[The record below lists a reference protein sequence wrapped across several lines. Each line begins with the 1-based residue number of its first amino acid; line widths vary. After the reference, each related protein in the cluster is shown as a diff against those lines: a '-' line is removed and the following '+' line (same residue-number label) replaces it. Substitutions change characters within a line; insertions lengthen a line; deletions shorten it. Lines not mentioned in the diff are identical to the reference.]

1 MPRGGG
7 RLRHPVDHRPRQG
20 PVHRRDERAV
30 SRRYHVPGD
39 HLDVGSVY
47 ETPVGQQRPGARVG
61 HEALA
66 PGGGEDLVRRAAGHR
81 LGRVGHPAYRHRQ
94 RLQGRR
100 AAHGGGHD
108 RHNRLGTCRFGERRI
123 KGTLM
128 AHSTISA
135 GELHLVP
142 VTVEQAR
149 AIVAGDL
156 VDLAAG
162 DGWPTE
168 DTVAGM
174 TMVSLGRIEAWLVTL
189 GGTVI
194 GDVGASV
201 AGDTAEFAYTLAEP
215 YRGMGFE
222 QAIGLA
228 LPPELAARPG
238 VVAVRDGSR
247 AAVDR
252 RPPRVAAGERDTLL
266 AFLDYLR
273 ESLIGKL
280 DGLSEEDAR
289 RSLVP
294 SGTSLLGLVKHVA
307 QAEHSW
313 VLYSWA
319 GGDD

>member
-1 MPRGGG
+1 
-7 RLRHPVDHRPRQG
+7 
-20 PVHRRDERAV
+20 
-30 SRRYHVPGD
+30 
-39 HLDVGSVY
+39 
-47 ETPVGQQRPGARVG
+47 
-61 HEALA
+61 
-66 PGGGEDLVRRAAGHR
+66 
-81 LGRVGHPAYRHRQ
+81 
-94 RLQGRR
+94 
-100 AAHGGGHD
+100 
-108 RHNRLGTCRFGERRI
+108 
-123 KGTLM
+123 M
-128 AHSTISA
+128 AHSVISA
-135 GELHLVP
+135 GEIRLVP

-149 AIVAGDL
+149 AILSGDMG
-156 VDLAAG
+156 VFAAG

-168 DTVAGM
+168 ATVPGM
-174 TMVSLGRIEAWLVTL
+174 TMVSLGRIEAWLITL

-252 RPPRVAAGERDTLL
+252 RPPRIASGERDTLL
-266 AFLDYLR
+266 AFLSYLR

-280 DGLSEEDAR
+280 DGLSEADAR
-289 RSLVP
+289 RSPVP

-319 GGDD
+319 GGDEADIPDDAPRPGDTIETVVGAALGVGARVERAVRACDDLTTPVAHAFGPRRGLTLRWILVHLVEEVARHAGHADILREQIDGRTGR

>member
-1 MPRGGG
+1 
-7 RLRHPVDHRPRQG
+7 
-20 PVHRRDERAV
+20 
-30 SRRYHVPGD
+30 
-39 HLDVGSVY
+39 
-47 ETPVGQQRPGARVG
+47 
-61 HEALA
+61 
-66 PGGGEDLVRRAAGHR
+66 
-81 LGRVGHPAYRHRQ
+81 
-94 RLQGRR
+94 
-100 AAHGGGHD
+100 
-108 RHNRLGTCRFGERRI
+108 
-123 KGTLM
+123 M
-128 AHSTISA
+128 AHRAITA
-135 GELHLVP
+135 GELRLEP

-149 AIVAGDL
+149 AIITDDLGDL
-156 VDLAAG
+156 PAG

-174 TMVSLGRIEAWLVTL
+174 TMVSLGRVEAWLVTL

-252 RPPRVAAGERDTLL
+252 RPPRIAAGERDTLL
-266 AFLDYLR
+266 AFLGYLR

-280 DGLSEEDAR
+280 DGLSEEEAR

-294 SGTSLLGLVKHVA
+294 SGTNLLGLVKHVA

-319 GGDD
+319 GGDDADLPDEAPRPGDTIEGVAATARGVGERVEEAVRGCDDLTRPVAHAFGPRRGLTLRWILVHLIEEVGRHAGHADILREQIDGRTGR